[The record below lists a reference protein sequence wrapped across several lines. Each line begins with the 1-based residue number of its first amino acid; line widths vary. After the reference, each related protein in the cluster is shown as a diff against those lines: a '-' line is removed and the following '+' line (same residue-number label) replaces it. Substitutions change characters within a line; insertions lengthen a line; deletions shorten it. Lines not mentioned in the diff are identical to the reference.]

1 MLPLL
6 HTHLKQNKTTI
17 GNNTIQGWKKKKKL
31 LLLRS
36 KLTES
41 EPYRMIPTMAPTL
54 VAETSEKGGR
64 KQASYFSVG
73 TNVKTD
79 NNFPRRGE

>member
-6 HTHLKQNKTTI
+6 HTHLKQNKTI
-17 GNNTIQGWKKKKKL
+17 GNNTIQGCKKNL